1 METPHNTIPRNYMVA
16 VTLGSVFSLVNYIL
30 SVNIFTLISWISV
43 IGLLFKFLRKE
54 YVRPF
59 LSCYN

>member
-1 METPHNTIPRNYMVA
+1 MVA

-30 SVNIFTLISWISV
+30 SINLFTLISWISV

-54 YVRPF
+54 YVVSF
-59 LSCYN
+59 IWCHQ